1 MTTRTLYAWSKTA
14 VTLTDALA
22 AIPDELTGFCAS
34 PQAFCFARLRTG
46 VLECAI
52 DDRSQII
59 EARLGNKKA
68 ELRWLRDPAGR
79 GEGQAV
85 LLAEIPRSMPHGW
98 AALPPL
104 EGLEFW
110 DSRRL
115 LTGTLAP
122 ESPQPGWRSMNA
134 PRHGVVAVPV
144 GSDQLAHKRLKWC
157 VREYLGP
164 APGSAGEDG
173 NRIVVEE
180 RLLGLTVV
188 KGEQNES

>member
-1 MTTRTLYAWSKTA
+1 MTTLTLHAWRKTA

-34 PQAFCFARLRTG
+34 PQAFRFARLRGGT
-46 VLECAI
+46 LECAI
-52 DDRSQII
+52 DDTSQII
-59 EARLGNKKA
+59 EARLGNEEA

-79 GEGQAV
+79 GEGEVV
-85 LLAEIPRSMPHGW
+85 LLAETRRSMPDGW
-98 AALPPL
+98 ASLPAL
-104 EGLEFW
+104 EGLRAC
-110 DSRRL
+110 DSLRL

-122 ESPQPGWRSMNA
+122 ESPQPGWRAMNA

-180 RLLGLTVV
+180 RLLGLKMV
-188 KGEQNES
+188 KGEQHEP